1 MCKRTIY
8 LSQGGLST
16 KFEMSDSVLIFFFFF
31 FSEGEEKSWIRR
43 LLSE

>member
-31 FSEGEEKSWIRR
+31 SGEEKSWIWR
-43 LLSE
+43 LLSV

>member
-31 FSEGEEKSWIRR
+31 FLVKEKKNHGYGDS
-43 LLSE
+43 

>member
-31 FSEGEEKSWIRR
+31 LVKEKKNHGYGDS
-43 LLSE
+43 

>member
-1 MCKRTIY
+1 MCKRAIY

-31 FSEGEEKSWIRR
+31 LVEKKNHGYGDS
-43 LLSE
+43 

>member
-16 KFEMSDSVLIFFFFF
+16 KFEISDSVLIFFFFF
-31 FSEGEEKSWIRR
+31 LVKEKKNHGYGDS
-43 LLSE
+43 